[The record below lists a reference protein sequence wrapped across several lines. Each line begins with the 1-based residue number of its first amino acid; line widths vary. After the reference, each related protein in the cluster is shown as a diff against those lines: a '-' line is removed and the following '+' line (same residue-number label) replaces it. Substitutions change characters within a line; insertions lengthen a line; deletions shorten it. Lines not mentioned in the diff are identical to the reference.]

1 MRPLRN
7 DGGMTTDPPDTFPR
21 QNARTLRFSLGRPR
35 SFSVS
40 DDGATVLF
48 VRSASATDRVGGLWR
63 WTEAVGE
70 VQLVDPAD
78 LLSGAHEDLSAAER
92 ARRERARESAGGI
105 VGYTVDAAFARVAFT
120 LSGRLFVTEVDG
132 SSISEIPVD
141 GAVIDP
147 RIDPTGQRVA
157 FVAAGRL
164 HIASIDGGAPQAVSP
179 AESSETV
186 TWGLAD
192 FIAAEELDRSRG
204 FWWSP
209 EGDRLLVQRT
219 DEDPVGTW
227 FVSNPATPAAAPV
240 PQRYPAAGTANA
252 EVSLW
257 LLDLEGG
264 AVRVD
269 LPESTE
275 YLASASWSERG
286 APVAGILDRAQ
297 QTISWWAI
305 DLSTGSPEQIRSV
318 TDVAWVDV
326 VPGTGCWDDSGRL
339 LTVEVRDDDY
349 ALCADGQRLSPPG
362 LQVRSVIG
370 IGNHQITVLA
380 STDAGDQQVWALA
393 DDEAKLL
400 SPADGWHTAAQ
411 GGSTHVLVS
420 ATLDRALP
428 VSTIST
434 ATVSHEVVS
443 YADRPI
449 IEPQVTLIRGDNERP
464 RIALLLPTDW
474 EPDKGSLPVLMDP
487 YGGPHHASVAHHQG
501 AFRESQWFADQ
512 GFAVVVVD
520 GRGTPGAPSW
530 ERAVQGDFAGP
541 VLEDQIVGLHAVAHA
556 FPELDL
562 DKVAIRGWSFG
573 GYLAALAVIDR
584 PDVFHAAIA
593 GAPVTDWK
601 LYDTGYTE
609 RYLGVPHDDHD
620 AAYLRSSLLGRAPG
634 LTRPLQLIHGLADDN
649 VFVAHSLQLSQVLTE
664 HGRPHEVLP
673 LTGITH
679 MATQEDVAENLLT
692 MQVHFLRRS
701 LGIVQV

>member
-1 MRPLRN
+1 
-7 DGGMTTDPPDTFPR
+7 MTATPADTFPR

-35 SFSVS
+35 SFTVS

-48 VRSASATDRVGGLWR
+48 VRSASGTDRAGSLWR
-63 WTEAVGE
+63 WTEEAGE
-70 VQLVDPAD
+70 VELVDPAQ
-78 LLSGAHEDLSAAER
+78 LLGGADEELSTEEL
-92 ARRERARESAGGI
+92 ARRERAREAAGGI
-105 VGYTVDAAFARVAFT
+105 VGYTVNASFSLVAFT
-120 LSGRLFVTEVDG
+120 LSGRLFVAEVDG
-132 SSISEIPVD
+132 SSTTEISVA

-147 RIDPTGQRVA
+147 RIDPTGQQVA
-157 FVAAGRL
+157 FVAGGRL
-164 HIASIDGGAPQAVSP
+164 HVASVAVGATRTVSP
-179 AESSETV
+179 DESSSTV

-192 FIAAEELDRSRG
+192 FIAAEELERSRG

-209 EGDRLLVQRT
+209 DGGQILAQRT
-219 DEDPVGTW
+219 DDERVNTW
-227 FVSNPATPAAAPV
+227 FVSDPATPAAAPIA
-240 PQRYPAAGTANA
+240 QRYPAAGTPNA

-257 LLDLEGG
+257 LLDLQGG

-269 LPESTE
+269 LPDDTE
-275 YLASASWSERG
+275 YLASVHWSDRG
-286 APVAGILDRAQ
+286 APLAAVLDRVQ
-297 QTISWWAI
+297 QTMTWVTI
-305 DLSTGSPEQIRSV
+305 DRGTGANERIRSV
-318 TDVAWVDV
+318 SDEAWVDV
-326 VPGTGCWDDSGRL
+326 VPGTGCWDDDGRL

-349 ALCADGQRLSPPG
+349 ALCADGQRLSPPD
-362 LQVRSVIG
+362 LQVRAVTAIG
-370 IGNHQITVLA
+370 EGQITVLA
-380 STDAGDQQVWALA
+380 SADAGDQQVWCLTHGGA
-393 DDEAKLL
+393 ELL
-400 SPADGWHTAAQ
+400 SPAEGWHAAQ
-411 GGSTHVLVS
+411 GGSTRVLVS

-428 VSTIST
+428 LTTIST
-434 ATVSHEVVS
+434 ATVTHKVAS
-443 YADRPI
+443 YADHPM
-449 IEPQVTLIRGDNERP
+449 IEPQVTLIPGDNERP
-464 RIALLLPTDW
+464 RIALIRPHDW
-474 EPDKGSLPVLMDP
+474 DPSKGPLPVLMDP

-520 GRGTPGAPSW
+520 GRGTPGTPSW
-530 ERAVQGDFAGP
+530 ERAVRGEFAGP
-541 VLEDQIVGLHAVAHA
+541 VLDDQVVGLHAVAHA

-584 PDVFHAAIA
+584 PDVFHTAIA

-609 RYLGVPHDDHD
+609 RYLGVPRDDDDD
-620 AAYLRSSLLGRAPG
+620 AYVRSSLLGRAPG

-692 MQVHFLRRS
+692 MQVDFLRRS
-701 LGIVQV
+701 LGIVQD

>member
-1 MRPLRN
+1 
-7 DGGMTTDPPDTFPR
+7 MTATPTDTFPR

-35 SFSVS
+35 SFTVS

-48 VRSASATDRVGGLWR
+48 VRSASGTDRAGSLWR
-63 WTEAVGE
+63 WTEEAGE
-70 VQLVDPAD
+70 VELVNPAH
-78 LLSGAHEDLSAAER
+78 LLAGADEELSPEER
-92 ARRERARESAGGI
+92 ARRERAREAAGGI
-105 VGYTVDAAFARVAFT
+105 VGYTVDASFSRVTFA
-120 LSGRLFVTEVDG
+120 LSGRLFIAEVDG
-132 SSISEIPVD
+132 SSTSEIPVV
-141 GAVIDP
+141 GSVIDP

-157 FVAAGRL
+157 FVADGRL
-164 HIASIDGGAPQAVSP
+164 HVTSIADAATRTTRTLSP
-179 AESSETV
+179 VESSDTV

-209 EGDRLLVQRT
+209 DGDRLLAQRT
-219 DEDPVGTW
+219 DDEPVNTW
-227 FVSNPATPAAAPV
+227 FVSNPATPAAAPIA
-240 PQRYPAAGTANA
+240 QRYPAAGTPNA
-252 EVSLW
+252 EVTLW

-269 LPESTE
+269 LPDDAE
-275 YLASASWSERG
+275 YLASVHWSERG
-286 APVAGILDRAQ
+286 APIAAVLDRVQ
-297 QTISWWAI
+297 RTMTWVSV
-305 DLSTGSPEQIRSV
+305 DSVTGATRQLRSV
-318 TDVAWVDV
+318 SNDAWVDV
-326 VPGTGCWDDSGRL
+326 VPGTGCWDDDGRL

-349 ALCADGQRLSPPG
+349 ALCADGRRISPPG
-362 LQVRSVIG
+362 LHVRAVTAIG
-370 IGNHQITVLA
+370 DGQTTVLA
-380 STDAGDQQVWALA
+380 STNAGEQQVWSLA
-393 DDEAKLL
+393 DGGSELL
-400 SPADGWHTAAQ
+400 SPAEGWHAEAQ
-411 GGSTHVLVS
+411 GGATRVLVS
-420 ATLDRALP
+420 ATLHRALP
-428 VSTIST
+428 VASIST
-434 ATVSHEVVS
+434 ATATHEVAS
-443 YADRPI
+443 YADHPM
-449 IEPQVTLIRGDNERP
+449 IEPQVTLIPGDNERP
-464 RIALLLPTDW
+464 RIALLLPQYW
-474 EPDKGSLPVLMDP
+474 EPGKGPLPVLMDP

-530 ERAVQGDFAGP
+530 ERAVRGNFAGP
-541 VLEDQIVGLHAVAHA
+541 VLEDQVVGLHAVAHA

-562 DKVAIRGWSFG
+562 DRVAIRGWSFG

-593 GAPVTDWK
+593 GAPVTNWK

-609 RYLGVPHDDHD
+609 RYLGVPRDDDD
-620 AAYLRSSLLGRAPG
+620 AAYVRSSLLERAPR

-692 MQVHFLRRS
+692 MQVDFLRRS
-701 LGIVQV
+701 LGIAQG